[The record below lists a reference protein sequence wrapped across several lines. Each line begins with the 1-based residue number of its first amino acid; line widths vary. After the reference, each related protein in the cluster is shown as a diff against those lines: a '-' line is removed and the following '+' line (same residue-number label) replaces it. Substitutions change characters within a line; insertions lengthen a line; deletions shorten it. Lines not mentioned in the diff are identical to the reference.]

1 VSYTADSQVD
11 SMRTVQL
18 QHRAVCVQQQYA
30 TAAALHHVHS
40 CKASHTH
47 TDRAVSTRNS
57 VTRNMYMLLRAQV
70 WNYKGARPDPR
81 FARMT
86 RSLRSLG
93 AWVRGETSAHD
104 GSCSYRSNSFGSAAE
119 EASNSA
125 RVTRLRHRSPAANTH
140 SRPFSSDPFSDA
152 ELHSLMGAA
161 SVQKPRRLS
170 ADDTSGGS
178 GSGSAA
184 VPLAAKQ
191 AVFERQLV
199 AMALHVVEYL
209 MQFATNWA
217 MLARALDSSSAAN
230 SSAYPT
236 GK

>member
-1 VSYTADSQVD
+1 
-11 SMRTVQL
+11 
-18 QHRAVCVQQQYA
+18 
-30 TAAALHHVHS
+30 
-40 CKASHTH
+40 
-47 TDRAVSTRNS
+47 
-57 VTRNMYMLLRAQV
+57 
-70 WNYKGARPDPR
+70 
-81 FARMT
+81 
-86 RSLRSLG
+86 
-93 AWVRGETSAHD
+93 VRGETSAHD

-170 ADDTSGGS
+170 ADDTSGS
-178 GSGSAA
+178 SSGSAA

-217 MLARALDSSSAAN
+217 MLARALDSSSSAT

-236 GK
+236 GERSDS

>member
-1 VSYTADSQVD
+1 
-11 SMRTVQL
+11 
-18 QHRAVCVQQQYA
+18 
-30 TAAALHHVHS
+30 
-40 CKASHTH
+40 
-47 TDRAVSTRNS
+47 
-57 VTRNMYMLLRAQV
+57 
-70 WNYKGARPDPR
+70 
-81 FARMT
+81 MT

-104 GSCSYRSNSFGSAAE
+104 GSSSYRSNSFGSAAE

-125 RVTRLRHRSPAANTH
+125 RLTRLRHRSPAAGT
-140 SRPFSSDPFSDA
+140 SGRPFSSDPFSDT

-161 SVQKPRRLS
+161 SVQQKPRRLS
-170 ADDTSGGS
+170 ADDSSSGGSGGSGGS
-178 GSGSAA
+178 GSSAA

-217 MLARALDSSSAAN
+217 MLARALDSSSSS
-230 SSAYPT
+230 SSATSSGYPT
-236 GK
+236 GECGS